1 MTLRKRTL
9 VIIGATLIGLNT
21 VLYSISTRSLLGS
34 SVQAEEQ
41 DTRQM
46 MKGVLNVFAKSLEQ
60 FNEKYIDWSVWDDAY
75 RFIEDGNQEFI
86 QSNLIDPQLENLR
99 INLMVF
105 VHSSGRI
112 IFGTG
117 FDYNKGKKTPIPEAL
132 KRHLVRSDLLLQH
145 PDLAST
151 VAGIVLLPE
160 GPMMI
165 IARPILNSAGKGP
178 IRGTLVVGRY
188 LNQDEVYR
196 LTKFIRLPIA
206 IEGINQAQIPPG
218 LNPSHSASQ
227 EKPAILVRA
236 LNNDTIAGYVL
247 LNDIYGKPA
256 LLMRAESPRTIYQ
269 QGQATQR
276 FLTWAI
282 WVAGLVFGAVTLLL
296 LERMVLSR
304 ISKLSRE
311 VSGIGIGGDLSG
323 RVSAI
328 GQDEL
333 SHLADNINTMLQIL
347 EQYQRD
353 RQQAALELQTAKE
366 AAEQANQAK
375 SQFLANMSHEL
386 RTPLNAIIGY
396 SEMLQ
401 EDAIDLGYSDLSP
414 DLDKI
419 NGAGKHL
426 LGLIN
431 DILDLSKIE
440 AGKMELYLETFN
452 LLPVVQEVISTIQPL
467 AQKNGNTLIVD
478 CPDNTGSMHAD
489 LVKLR
494 QNLLNLLSNAS
505 KFTKGGTITLTVK
518 KGQELGDTET
528 AGRWGSG
535 DLKHPSAQPLALS
548 LQPSAPTQNS
558 KLKTQNSQFS
568 PTSQITFTVSDTG
581 IGITSEQMS
590 TLFQAFTQ
598 ADASTTRKY
607 GGTGLGLAITQRFCQ
622 MMGGDITVESEP
634 GQGATFKMVLPA
646 QVIDPKA
653 RQDAISQD
661 LNPDFLPSEARTILV
676 IDDDPA
682 THDLMRR
689 YLSKEGFRVE
699 SAFSGPE
706 GIRKAKDLHPA
717 AITLDVMMPS
727 MDGWTVLSTI
737 KSDPDLAEIP
747 VIMLTMV
754 DDKNIGYALGASDY
768 LTKPVNR
775 NSLTSLLKKY
785 RCQHPPCTILLVED
799 DPVNRELMQQMLEK
813 EGWSVTAAENGR
825 VALACLQEAPPEL
838 ILLDLLM
845 PEMDGFGVVATL
857 KKHPE
862 WRSIPIVVIT
872 AKDISPEDHQ
882 RLRGSVQQIFQK
894 GAFSQAELL
903 AEVRNLVSTYVS
915 YKDSVEV

>member
-9 VIIGATLIGLNT
+9 VIIGATLIGLNA

-34 SVQAEEQ
+34 SGQAEVQ

-75 RFIEDGNQEFI
+75 KFVEDGNQEFI
-86 QSNLIDPQLENLR
+86 QSNLIDQQLENLR

-112 IFGTG
+112 VFGTG

-132 KRHLVRSDLLLQH
+132 KRHLVLSDRLLQH
-145 PDLAST
+145 PDLTTT

-165 IARPILNSAGKGP
+165 IARPILNSAGTGP

-227 EKPAILVRA
+227 ENPSILVRA

-311 VSGIGIGGDLSG
+311 VSRIGVGGDLSG

-333 SHLADNINTMLQIL
+333 SHLADNINTMLQTL

-353 RQQAALELQTAKE
+353 RQQAALDLQTAKE
-366 AAEQANQAK
+366 TAEQANQAK

-401 EDAIDLGYSDLSP
+401 EDAVDLGYSDLAP

-440 AGKMELYLETFN
+440 AGKMELYLETFDVF
-452 LLPVVQEVISTIQPL
+452 PMIQEVVSTIQPL
-467 AQKNGNTLIVD
+467 AQKNGNTLVID
-478 CPDNTGSMHAD
+478 CPDNIGSMHAD

-505 KFTKGGTITLTVK
+505 KFTKEGTITLTVARK
-518 KGQELGDTET
+518 DE
-528 AGRWGSG
+528 GSRIK
-535 DLKHPSAQPLALS
+535 DKNEASSSILEPSSFIL
-548 LQPSAPTQNS
+548 
-558 KLKTQNSQFS
+558 
-568 PTSQITFTVSDTG
+568 FTVSDTG
-581 IGITSEQMS
+581 IGITSEQLS

-622 MMGGDITVESEP
+622 MMGGDIKVESEP
-634 GQGATFKMVLPA
+634 GQGATFRMVLPA
-646 QVIDPKA
+646 QVIDLKA
-653 RQDAISQD
+653 KQNAISQD
-661 LNPDFLPSEARTILV
+661 LDSDLLPIEARTILV
-676 IDDDPA
+676 IDDDP
-682 THDLMRR
+682 TMHDLMRR

-706 GIRKAKDLHPA
+706 GIRKAKDLHPV
-717 AITLDVMMPS
+717 AITLDVMMPR

-737 KSDPDLAEIP
+737 KSAPDLAEIP

-768 LTKPVNR
+768 LTKPINR
-775 NSLTSLLKKY
+775 NRLTSLLKKY

-799 DPVNRELMQQMLEK
+799 DPTNRELMQQMLEK
-813 EGWSVTAAENGR
+813 EGWNVTPAENGR
-825 VALACLQEAPPEL
+825 VALACLQAVQPEL

-857 KKHPE
+857 KKHPV

-882 RLRGSVQQIFQK
+882 RLRGSVEQIFHK
-894 GAFSQAELL
+894 GAFSEEELL
-903 AEVRNLVSTYVS
+903 TEVRNLVSTYVS